1 MYWTFRQKD
10 KISCIRCIGHLD
22 RKTRS
27 LVLDVLDIWTERQDQ
42 EFRFK
47 GHLGMASK
55 KIIFLGN
62 MSPKL

>member
-27 LVLDVLDIWTERQDQ
+27 LVLDVLDIRQKDNISCI
-42 EFRFK
+42 RCIGRLDRK
-47 GHLGMASK
+47 TRSLVLDVLD
-55 KIIFLGN
+55 I
-62 MSPKL
+62 